1 MIRGNLLKK
10 LSIKISKIFSLYS
23 LIISI
28 IGLGIISFLTFNQS
42 ISKIALP
49 FQRQIIG
56 LIFASIC
63 SLGIIAGI
71 SPKRCSQRIH
81 SRIPKKEQ
89 ITLKDERIKGHHPV
103 CENFSNH
110 VVKFGKRTYCIGCIG
125 MVTGAII
132 SLVGSIFYFFT
143 DSHFGNF
150 NVIIFLLGFLEIL
163 YGLTFFSLINV
174 GKITRFFSNVI
185 YVIGAFFLLVG
196 IDGITNNFLLE
207 FYLIIVIIFWIIARI
222 TLSQYKHRK
231 ICDICALGS
240 CIFNEKEN

>member
-1 MIRGNLLKK
+1 MKK
-10 LSIKISKIFSLYS
+10 LSIKNSKIFSVYS

-28 IGLGIISFLTFNQS
+28 IGLGIIAFLTFDQS

-89 ITLKDERIKGHHPV
+89 INLKVERIKGHHPA

-132 SLVGSIFYFFT
+132 SLIGSIFYFFT
-143 DSHFGNF
+143 DFYLGNF
-150 NVIIFLLGFLEIL
+150 NVIIFLLGFLGIL
-163 YGLTFFSLINV
+163 YGLTFWVASLRVFYGCLVENPCGVVLIFSCVCCAFSRVFIC
-174 GKITRFFSNVI
+174 RF
-185 YVIGAFFLLVG
+185 
-196 IDGITNNFLLE
+196 
-207 FYLIIVIIFWIIARI
+207 
-222 TLSQYKHRK
+222 LSWLWR
-231 ICDICALGS
+231 
-240 CIFNEKEN
+240 